1 MVHAK
6 IKNETPLPVQMVDV
20 GAVAAGIVRRIPESL
35 AWEYGALA
43 VAADPQTLTVAFAQP
58 PPQDAIARLERA
70 TALHVTAVLAP
81 ADQIQREL
89 SRVFGRDAVAQTRL
103 SDAPAVRAVDHL
115 HERAFFERCSDIHIE
130 PVPGGARVRFRVDG
144 FLRDVDHLDDQLASA
159 VASRI
164 KILAA
169 MDIAER
175 RQPQDGRYTISLAEH
190 TLDMRVSSVPARDGE
205 KIVIRLL
212 DHHAR
217 LPSLEEL
224 GMPEAIREAFS
235 DVVSQSCGF
244 VVVCGPTGSGKTT
257 SLYAALAKLNS
268 PERNICTVEDPV
280 EQAISGITQV
290 QVNTKAGV
298 TFASVLRSLLRQDP
312 DVIMVGEMR
321 DPETANTAIS
331 AALSGQMVFT
341 TLHSNDAPRTLDR
354 LGELGVARSSLAAG
368 VSGILAQRL
377 VRRLCPH
384 CKHGVRLDEALAEKF
399 GLERDRLYFEARG
412 CERCNGLGYRDRI
425 GIFEF
430 IAVDDRLRDA
440 ISSGLS
446 SVALTQFARERG
458 YRRMAEDCLDK
469 LRSGTTSIE
478 EFRRVAWWG
487 GRQ

>member
-1 MVHAK
+1 VVNPKVKPGLSA
-6 IKNETPLPVQMVDV
+6 TTGVVDI
-20 GAVAAGIVRRIPESL
+20 GAVSAAIVRLIPESL

-43 VAADPQTLTVAFAQP
+43 IAADAQTLTVAFAQGP
-58 PPQDAIARLERA
+58 PDGAISRLERA
-70 TALHVTAVLAP
+70 TALRVQTVIAP
-81 ADQIQREL
+81 ADQVQKEL
-89 SRVFGRDAVAQTRL
+89 SRVFGREAFAPTRV

-130 PVPGGARVRFRVDG
+130 PGRGGARIRFRVDG
-144 FLRDVDHLDDQLASA
+144 FLRDVDHFDEQLAIA
-159 VASRI
+159 VVSRI
-164 KILAA
+164 KVLAG
-169 MDIAER
+169 MDIADR

-190 TLDMRVSSVPARDGE
+190 TVDMRVSSVPGRDGE
-205 KIVIRLL
+205 KIVVRLL

-235 DVVSQSCGF
+235 DVVAQSCGF

-257 SLYAALAKLNS
+257 SLYAALSKLNS
-268 PERNICTVEDPV
+268 PERNLCTVEDPV
-280 EQAISGITQV
+280 EQAIAGITQV
-290 QVNTKAGV
+290 QVNAKAGV

-341 TLHSNDAPRTLDR
+341 TLHSNDAPRTIER

-368 VSGILAQRL
+368 ISGILAQRL

-384 CKHGVRLDEALAEKF
+384 CKHGVRVDEALVEKF
-399 GLERDRLYFEARG
+399 GLERDRVYFEAQG

-430 IAVDDRLRDA
+430 ITIDDNLRDA
-440 ISSGLS
+440 ISTGAS
-446 SVALTQFARERG
+446 SVAIGALARERG
-458 YRRMAEDCLDK
+458 YRRMADDCIGK
-469 LRSGTTSIE
+469 LRSGVTSIE